1 MEKLRYNRAF
11 KKCLIA
17 ILCGILLFGSMVAYF
32 AVFKIQYDRLVSNM
46 KLLEATVVDID
57 LDVHFK
63 GPDEQKITVEYVVDG
78 VVYQREL
85 ETDIPFSFAAGTGAH
100 YSIGDK
106 VPIFYDPEQ
115 PRVIASPRSQ
125 SVGLFWLVFAL
136 FFLALVLFALGW
148 MIKSRRRFLVTQAE
162 YEKEGEEIKRS
173 KQKEKERKK
182 RLRLER
188 KKQHPRAR
196 KAGRILLIILGILLG
211 AFALYLL
218 LGLLLLSA
226 RG

>member
-1 MEKLRYNRAF
+1 
-11 KKCLIA
+11 
-17 ILCGILLFGSMVAYF
+17 
-32 AVFKIQYDRLVSNM
+32 M
-46 KLLEATVVDID
+46 KPLEATIVDID
-57 LDVHFK
+57 LDIHVK
-63 GPDEQKITVEYVVDG
+63 GPDEQEITIEYVVDG

-85 ETDIPFSFAAGTGAH
+85 ETDTLFSFAAGTGAH

-106 VPIFYDPEQ
+106 VPIFYDPEH
-115 PRVIASPRSQ
+115 PNVIASPRSQ

-136 FFLALVLFALGW
+136 FILALVLFALGW

-162 YEKEGEEIKRS
+162 YDKEGEALKRS
-173 KQKEKERKK
+173 KLAAKQRKKAAKAERKK
-182 RLRLER
+182 R
-188 KKQHPRAR
+188 HPRAR

-218 LGLLLLSA
+218 LGLLLLSV

>member
-1 MEKLRYNRAF
+1 MRYNRAF
-11 KKCLIA
+11 KECLVA
-17 ILCGILLFGSMVAYF
+17 IFCGILLFGSIVVYF
-32 AVFKIQYDRLVSNM
+32 AVSKVQYDRLVSNM
-46 KLLEATVVDID
+46 KPLEATIVDID
-57 LDVHFK
+57 LDIHVK
-63 GPDEQKITVEYVVDG
+63 GPDEQEITIEYVVDG

-85 ETDIPFSFAAGTGAH
+85 ETDTLFSFAAGTGAH

-136 FFLALVLFALGW
+136 FILALVLFALGW

-162 YEKEGEEIKRS
+162 YDKEGEALKRS
-173 KQKEKERKK
+173 KLAAKQQKKAARAERKK
-182 RLRLER
+182 R
-188 KKQHPRAR
+188 HPRAR

-211 AFALYLL
+211 VLALYLL
-218 LGLLLLSA
+218 LGLLLLSV